1 MREYAER
8 DYDAEISGIEN
19 QIRSNQDYYEK
30 LGQQIGELSRDKELY
45 DEGEWNSLYDEKAGA
60 QSDAVNKIY
69 ELRGQLNDLQAER
82 DGQST
87 VSQDDAAD
95 APSDEEIPETLDDG
109 DYLDDEYL
117 EENEQETDNDVNA
130 LDDGVD
136 NDTESNESSEFD
148 SSFDS
153 LDDSD
158 NSADVAES
166 IKEDVTNDTDEPKE

>member
-19 QIRSNQDYYEK
+19 QIRSNQDYYEN

-60 QSDAVNKIY
+60 QSDAVNKIN

-87 VSQDDAAD
+87 DYQDDAAD
-95 APSDEEIPETLDDG
+95 APSDEEIPETLDD
-109 DYLDDEYL
+109 ESL
-117 EENEQETDNDVNA
+117 EENEQKTDNDVNE